1 MSEPG
6 FVPHIAFGLDPM
18 LASTAILVVTYA
30 IIIWDRLN
38 RAIVALVGGS
48 LAVLVGALDQTEAIK
63 SIDWNTI
70 GILAGMMII
79 TSIAQRSGIFQYLA
93 VWAAQR
99 ARANPAGILVLLQC
113 VTALVSAFL
122 NNVTTVLLIAPV
134 TLAITTQLKVR
145 SYPFLFAEVFAANI
159 GGTATLIGD
168 PPNIMIGSLAG
179 LNFNAF
185 LANLLPI
192 ILVVQAVQALM
203 IHLLWGRDMRSTPD
217 ARARIMALNAKAEIL
232 DATLLWQS
240 AVVLVVAVVGFVFA
254 DQLRLEPAT
263 IAIGAAALL
272 MLLDNWE
279 HHSQK
284 QTDNVTRTLT
294 EIEWIT
300 IVFFIGLFVVVHA
313 VEVSGLIRLIA
324 NGLVTATGGDLARAG
339 YAILWGSAMLSAI
352 IDNIPFVAAMI
363 PLIKDMA
370 PAFGGP
376 DKVEALWWCLSLGA
390 CLGGN
395 GTLVGAAANLTVA
408 GLAERSGVPFRFVP
422 FLLYGF
428 PMMVVSIVIC
438 HIYVWLRYF

>member
-1 MSEPG
+1 
-6 FVPHIAFGLDPM
+6 
-18 LASTAILVVTYA
+18 
-30 IIIWDRLN
+30 
-38 RAIVALVGGS
+38 
-48 LAVLVGALDQTEAIK
+48 K

-185 LANLLPI
+185 LANLLPV

-240 AVVLVVAVVGFVFA
+240 AVVLVVA
-254 DQLRLEPAT
+254 
-263 IAIGAAALL
+263 
-272 MLLDNWE
+272 
-279 HHSQK
+279 
-284 QTDNVTRTLT
+284 
-294 EIEWIT
+294 
-300 IVFFIGLFVVVHA
+300 
-313 VEVSGLIRLIA
+313 
-324 NGLVTATGGDLARAG
+324 
-339 YAILWGSAMLSAI
+339 
-352 IDNIPFVAAMI
+352 
-363 PLIKDMA
+363 
-370 PAFGGP
+370 
-376 DKVEALWWCLSLGA
+376 
-390 CLGGN
+390 
-395 GTLVGAAANLTVA
+395 
-408 GLAERSGVPFRFVP
+408 
-422 FLLYGF
+422 
-428 PMMVVSIVIC
+428 
-438 HIYVWLRYF
+438 